1 MRNLYTGQEATV
13 RTGHGTK
20 DWFQTGKGVYQGCIL
35 PPCLFNFYAEYI
47 MWNARLDEAQAG
59 IKIAGRNINNLRYA
73 DDTTLT
79 AESKELKNLLMKVKE
94 KSEKA
99 GLKFNI
105 PAWRSVYCTHWGV
118 PPGPLFRKGRFQ
130 WQVCGLKEGL
140 HLTILGTL
148 ISDYQS
154 PAQLSCSCDL
164 DMWPG
169 PDLWAVYTPDFKSV
183 ARDVKKLRL
192 RDKVLSFWSG
202 STDSNTLDYHRTNL
216 RENQI
221 VRNHTKE
228 TTWMQDPAS
237 PNHH

>member
-1 MRNLYTGQEATV
+1 
-13 RTGHGTK
+13 
-20 DWFQTGKGVYQGCIL
+20 
-35 PPCLFNFYAEYI
+35 
-47 MWNARLDEAQAG
+47 MWNARLDEARAG
-59 IKIAGRNINNLRYA
+59 IRIAGRNINNLRYA
-73 DDTTLT
+73 DDTTLM

-105 PAWRSVYCTHWGV
+105 PACRSICCSHWGV
-118 PPGPLFRKGRFQ
+118 PPGPRFRKGRFQ

-148 ISDYQS
+148 ISDFQP
-154 PAQLSCSCDL
+154 PAQLSCICDL

-192 RDKVLSFWSG
+192 RDQALSFWSG
-202 STDSNTLDYHRTNL
+202 STDSNTLDYQRTNL
-216 RENQI
+216 REYQI
-221 VRNHTKE
+221 ERTHTKE
-228 TTWMQDPAS
+228 TTWIQDLAS